1 MLWSEQLLH
10 HTIPDAGGKKTIVT
24 TIAGNL
30 APAAAEGQQPT
41 PPPASYAA
49 QAEADVAIW
58 TLEMEAGATWTMPPA
73 ASAATTRT
81 LYFFGGESVTVGGRQ
96 FKAHCA
102 LTLVSNPHQI
112 LTESSPHP
120 HLILPQKAAEP
131 CEIVASG
138 GAAEFLLLQ
147 GKPIGEPVVQHG
159 PFVMNTKAEVGLA
172 QPRLLHLRL
181 RPGQQVE
188 HVIEMIDSPARL
200 ADAQIMQ
207 AFADYQRTVTTH
219 AIRRCL

>member
-30 APAAAEGQQPT
+30 APAAAKGPQLT

-58 TLEMEAGATWTMPPA
+58 TLELEAAATWTMPPA

-81 LYFFGGESVTVGGRQ
+81 LYFFGGESVTVGGRE

-102 LTLVSNPHQI
+102 LTL
-112 LTESSPHP
+112 
-120 HLILPQKAAEP
+120 KAAQP
-131 CEIVASG
+131 CEIIASG
-138 GAAEFLLLQ
+138 GGPAEFLLLQ

-159 PFVMNTKAEVGLA
+159 PFVMNTKAE
-172 QPRLLHLRL
+172 
-181 RPGQQVE
+181 
-188 HVIEMIDSPARL
+188 
-200 ADAQIMQ
+200 IMQ
-207 AFADYQRTVTTH
+207 VSSMRNDAFSINGENYACFISSKMT
-219 AIRRCL
+219 IFKK